1 MIDEHLN
8 SQRGVSGF
16 IVFYTASGVCVW
28 KSNHFTLLL
37 PSMISRKR
45 EWPASYVI
53 VGCFFMELVQEGHMR
68 A

>member
-1 MIDEHLN
+1 
-8 SQRGVSGF
+8 
-16 IVFYTASGVCVW
+16 
-28 KSNHFTLLL
+28 
-37 PSMISRKR
+37 MISRKR